1 MFSVTG
7 MQNFTFFSM
16 THLVTLILFFLTC
29 FLFVYFRKQL
39 KSYQK
44 IIKWTLFI
52 TLLVC
57 EVSFHLW
64 LIITN
69 QWEVAD
75 LPLQVCS
82 LSTFI
87 SLYLFLKKSQKA
99 FHLLFFIGL
108 LPAILSMVTP
118 DIIYQ
123 FPHYRFLKY
132 FLHHSAIP
140 LAVMYFI
147 LFEGYRVPRKA
158 VLTSF
163 ITLNIIAVPVFF
175 LNKWL
180 DTNFFFLASP
190 SESTTLLS
198 FFGSGIM
205 YYINLEIVAIFVFII
220 TYIPM
225 GILLKAEKKR
235 RDGTA

>member
-7 MQNFTFFSM
+7 MQTFTFFSM
-16 THLVTLILFFLTC
+16 PHIMTLILFFLTC
-29 FLFVYFRKQL
+29 FLFVYFRKNL
-39 KSYQK
+39 KSYQN
-44 IIKWTLFI
+44 IIKWTLFT
-52 TLLVC
+52 TLVLC

-64 LIITN
+64 LILTN

-75 LPLQVCS
+75 LPLQLCS
-82 LSTFI
+82 LSTFL
-87 SLYLFLKKSQKA
+87 SLFLFLKPNQKV
-99 FHLLFFIGL
+99 FNLLFFIGV

-118 DIIYQ
+118 DIVYQ
-123 FPHYRFLKY
+123 FPHFRFLKY

-140 LAVMYFI
+140 LAVLYFI
-147 LFEGYRVPRKA
+147 LFEGYRVPLKA
-158 VLTSF
+158 ILTGF

-175 LNKWL
+175 LNILL

-190 SESTTLLS
+190 SETETILS

-205 YYINLEIVAIFVFII
+205 YYVNLEIVGLIVFII

-225 GILLKAEKKR
+225 GILQIRENKL
-235 RDGTA
+235 